1 MEQDSSIGAVDVSTA
16 KHDPLCDFRNNGDWA
31 DVCDECRLIARVRED
46 MLDRYA
52 IRTSSWQQGYD
63 VALLDAVEAVKVAA
77 VRKDTSH
84 DMRAVAVAAIE
95 ALGGE
100 R

>member
-1 MEQDSSIGAVDVSTA
+1 MVDP
-16 KHDPLCDFRNNGDWA
+16 DN
-31 DVCDECRLIARVRED
+31 EERLLKVPPHVVKRIKAEA
-46 MLDRYA
+46 YA
-52 IRTSSWQQGYD
+52 E
-63 VALLDAVEAVKVAA
+63 AVEAIKVAA

-100 R
+100 RCE